1 MPYREEKTN
10 HFIEGVVFPQAVE
23 GAPDYSY
30 DYEQDYRSAVLEA
43 WQSGEITAQCAINE
57 LSDVAMPVPGMH
69 TVGPRAERDQWNL
82 EMTAKLEAGIYQP
95 QT

>member
-1 MPYREEKTN
+1 MN

-30 DYEQDYRSAVLEA
+30 DYEQDYRLAVLEA

-57 LSDVAMPVPGMH
+57 LTGVVMPVPGMH

-82 EMTAKLEAGIYQP
+82 DMTVKLETNVSKQ
-95 QT
+95 QTQD

>member
-1 MPYREEKTN
+1 MN
-10 HFIEGVVFPQAVE
+10 HFIGSGDVFPQTIE
-23 GAPDYSY
+23 DEEKCMYY

-57 LSDVAMPVPGMH
+57 LTGVVMPVPGMH

-82 EMTAKLEAGIYQP
+82 DMTVKLETNVSKQ
-95 QT
+95 QTQD

>member
-1 MPYREEKTN
+1 MN

-43 WQSGEITAQCAINE
+43 WQSGEITAQTSN
-57 LSDVAMPVPGMH
+57 S
-69 TVGPRAERDQWNL
+69 QKN
-82 EMTAKLEAGIYQP
+82 MTHCR
-95 QT
+95 

>member
-1 MPYREEKTN
+1 MN
-10 HFIEGVVFPQAVE
+10 HFIEGGGVFPQTIE
-23 GAPDYSY
+23 GAGDSVYY

-57 LSDVAMPVPGMH
+57 LTGVAMPVPGMH

-82 EMTAKLEAGIYQP
+82 EMTTKLETEMSVQ

>member
-1 MPYREEKTN
+1 MN
-10 HFIEGVVFPQAVE
+10 HFIGSGDVFPQTIE
-23 GAPDYSY
+23 DEEKCMHY

>member
-1 MPYREEKTN
+1 MN
-10 HFIEGVVFPQAVE
+10 HFIEGGGVFPQTIE
-23 GAPDYSY
+23 DEEHCMYY

-43 WQSGEITAQCAINE
+43 WKIGEITAQRAKDE
-57 LSDVAMPVPGMH
+57 LRDVAMPVPGIH

-82 EMTAKLEAGIYQP
+82 DMTAKLKADIYLP

>member
-1 MPYREEKTN
+1 MN
-10 HFIEGVVFPQAVE
+10 HFIEGGGVFPQTIE
-23 GAPDYSY
+23 GAKDSMYY

-69 TVGPRAERDQWNL
+69 TVGPRAEQDQWNL

>member
-1 MPYREEKTN
+1 MD
-10 HFIEGVVFPQAVE
+10 HFIGSGDVFPQTIE
-23 GAPDYSY
+23 GAEDSMYY

-57 LSDVAMPVPGMH
+57 LTGVAMPVPGIH

-82 EMTAKLEAGIYQP
+82 DMTAKLEADIYRH